1 MKIDLQ
7 EEAKTSEII
16 KIGVYIYILIYFSSL
31 NFLMYNSKSINNNN
45 TVLWKYQI

>member
-16 KIGVYIYILIYFSSL
+16 KIGVYIYIDLF
-31 NFLMYNSKSINNNN
+31 FFP
-45 TVLWKYQI
+45 